1 MEKVDGEDELLKEL
15 VSCLGVNNSGEIHNA
30 LTMLLGNDGKAVY
43 QQVKGNLKDFCT
55 EKPLKIQEKFN
66 VYCQLVFEHSEQ
78 KEQYP
83 QNFSNFVY
91 KAKDKRKNLNSF
103 RSALQKEYGKEKGMQ
118 YYSIIKPHV
127 KILNKM

>member
-1 MEKVDGEDELLKEL
+1 M
-15 VSCLGVNNSGEIHNA
+15 
-30 LTMLLGNDGKAVY
+30 
-43 QQVKGNLKDFCT
+43 
-55 EKPLKIQEKFN
+55 
-66 VYCQLVFEHSEQ
+66 YCQLVFEHSEK